1 MPAEPPGAADA
12 RGRKDESKPAL
23 LMMSRDP
30 EARRVATHELV
41 KRYGEDYAVISSG
54 VPDDAL
60 ERLEQLQDARTPVAL
75 IISGFGGRDHD
86 GLEFLARA
94 RALHPT
100 AKRLA
105 VIRWGDWSTADPMF
119 EAITLGRIDHWLV
132 LSEASPDEE
141 FHRSVTDF
149 LTEWS
154 ASRGGGFEAVR
165 IIGPRRSARSQEL
178 RDAFGRYRIPYGFY
192 ASDTER
198 GQRILADLELV
209 RPRLPVVVLRW
220 GVEPTILT
228 DPSNLEI
235 ADAFGV
241 TQPLPD
247 DELYDVVVVG
257 AGPAGLGAAVC
268 AASEGLKTLV
278 LEKEAVGGQAGTSS
292 LIRNYP
298 GFAKGVSGSRLAAD
312 AYLQAWSFGAK
323 FHFMRASQRLWADGH
338 DRLLALSDGTQLR
351 TRSVVVTTGAEY
363 RRLGIDALEDLRG
376 RGVFYGATVSEAP
389 AVRGRSAFVMGGGNS
404 AGQAAVHL
412 ARYAAQ
418 VTILVRGSSL
428 APSMSEYLI
437 KEIDSDPNIAV
448 RTNVEVVDGGG
459 QGSLEYLVLEELVS
473 GNRESV
479 RADAL
484 FVLIGSQPHTE
495 WLGDSVARD
504 RSGFILTGPD
514 VPRDEFGS
522 GAAPLLLETSMPGVF
537 AAGDVRHGSVKRVA
551 SAVGE
556 GAIVIQLVHRY
567 LDAESNELRSAAR

>member
-12 RGRKDESKPAL
+12 GGRKVESKPAL

-41 KRYGEDYAVISSG
+41 KRYGEDYAIISSG

-60 ERLEQLQDARTPVAL
+60 ERLQQLQDARTPVAL

-105 VIRWGDWSTADPMF
+105 VVRWGDWSTADPMF

-149 LTEWS
+149 LTEWA

-192 ASDTER
+192 ASDTEQ
-198 GQRILADLELV
+198 GQRILADLGLV
-209 RPRLPVVVLRW
+209 RPQLPVVVLKW

-241 TQPLPD
+241 TQPLAD

-312 AYLQAWSFGAK
+312 AYQQAWSFGAK
-323 FHFMRASQRLWADGH
+323 FHFMRSTQRLWADGH
-338 DRLLALSDGTQLR
+338 DRLLALSDGTQVR

-389 AVRGRSAFVMGGGNS
+389 AVRGRSVFVMGGGNS

-412 ARYAAQ
+412 AKYAAQ

-428 APSMSEYLI
+428 SPSMSEYLI

-448 RTNVEVVDGGG
+448 RTNLEVVDGGG

-473 GNRESV
+473 GNRETA

-514 VPRDEFGS
+514 VPRVEFGS
-522 GAAPLLLETSMPGVF
+522 SAPPLLLETSMPGVF

>member
-1 MPAEPPGAADA
+1 MSAEAPGAAVSGGRSEA
-12 RGRKDESKPAL
+12 RPAIVV
-23 LMMSRDP
+23 MSRDP
-30 EARRVATHELV
+30 ETLRAATQELV
-41 KRYGEDYAVISSG
+41 KRYGEDYAVISSEA
-54 VPDDAL
+54 PDDAL
-60 ERLEQLQDARTPVAL
+60 ERLEELRSARTPVAL
-75 IISGFGGRDHD
+75 IISGFGGRDHG
-86 GLEFLARA
+86 GLEYLAGA

-105 VIRWGDWSTADPMF
+105 VIRWGDWSTADPVF
-119 EAITLGRIDHWLV
+119 EAIALGRIDHWLI
-132 LSEASPDEE
+132 LSGASPDEE

-154 ASRGGGFEAVR
+154 ASRGGGFEPVR

-220 GVEPTILT
+220 GVEPTILS
-228 DPSNLEI
+228 DPSNIEI

-241 TQPLPD
+241 THPLPA

-257 AGPAGLGAAVC
+257 AGPAGLAAAVC

-298 GFAKGVSGSRLAAD
+298 GFPKGISGSRLAAD
-312 AYLQAWSFGAK
+312 VYQQAWSLGAR
-323 FHFMRASQRLWADGH
+323 FHFMRATERLWTEGRE
-338 DRLLALSDGTQLR
+338 RLLALSDGTHVR
-351 TRSVVVTTGAEY
+351 TRAVVVTSGAEY
-363 RRLGIDALEDLRG
+363 RRLGIGALEDLRG

-389 AVRGRSAFVMGGGNS
+389 AIRGGSAFVMGGGNS
-404 AGQAAVHL
+404 AGQAALHL
-412 ARYAAQ
+412 AKYAAH
-418 VTILVRGSSL
+418 VTILVRGSAL
-428 APSMSEYLI
+428 APTMSEYLI
-437 KEIDSDPNIAV
+437 REIDSAPNIAL
-448 RTNVEVVDGGG
+448 RTEVEVVDGGG
-459 QGSLEYLVLEELVS
+459 QDRLEYLVLEDHAS
-473 GNRESV
+473 GDREKV

-484 FVLIGSQPHTE
+484 FVFIGSQPHTE
-495 WLGDSVARD
+495 WLADSVARD
-504 RSGFILTGPD
+504 RSGFLLTGPD
-514 VPRDEFGS
+514 VPRDEPRS
-522 GAAPLLLETSMPGVF
+522 RAAPLLLETSMAGVF

-551 SAVGE
+551 TAVGE

-567 LDAESNELRSAAR
+567 LDSVANEFPSAAP